1 MCGNVSDLGCLVF
14 QNPCQGLASSERQR
28 LASFPAI
35 LSHPWHTPSDAC
47 SRHDLDFRAGTS
59 RAQCFLGFFFSFF
72 LLCVFSSLLKSCS
85 AIKLKKCS
93 KCLCQN
99 VCPCSQWQQLNCWLI
114 GGHTTWGTVSFLWQM
129 EGPWSRR
136 RPTAGSLEQM
146 FCRQCKACVSSCQ
159 TPCSLMQRGAES
171 PALQISRRNLP
182 PELVYQLLT
191 IQPRRT

>member
-1 MCGNVSDLGCLVF
+1 MCLTWDVLFSRIPAKGWQAQKGRGWHHSLPSLATHGIPHQMPVLGMTQISEL
-14 QNPCQGLASSERQR
+14 GLAGPN
-28 LASFPAI
+28 AF
-35 LSHPWHTPSDAC
+35 
-47 SRHDLDFRAGTS
+47 LD
-59 RAQCFLGFFFSFF
+59 FFFSFF

-191 IQPRRT
+191 IQPHRT